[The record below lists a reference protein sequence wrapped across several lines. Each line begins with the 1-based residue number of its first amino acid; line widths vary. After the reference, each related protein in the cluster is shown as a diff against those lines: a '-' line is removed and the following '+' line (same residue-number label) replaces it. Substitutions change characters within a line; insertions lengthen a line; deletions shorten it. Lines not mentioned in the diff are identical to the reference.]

1 VPAASVPTLEVPQPP
16 KVHYEARGRR
26 DPFVL
31 PSARDQAPASPV
43 TAARL
48 TGIVRSANGTVLAL
62 VETPDGLGYI
72 LKPGDT
78 LGDGRVVEIS
88 PTSVV
93 FSLPRRPGATSNRV
107 VLRLASDR

>member
-1 VPAASVPTLEVPQPP
+1 VPTLDVPQPP

-31 PSARDQAPASPV
+31 PNSRDKAPASPV
-43 TAARL
+43 TTARL
-48 TGIVRSANGTVLAL
+48 TGIIRSGHGTILAL

-93 FSLPRRPGATSNRV
+93 FSLPPRPGSPSNRV
-107 VLRLASDR
+107 VLKLASD